1 MENRRV
7 AEKYIQENEEN
18 KMKHAE
24 KYINGDSYNR
34 SAGILLPV
42 FSLPSPYGIG
52 DMGEGAYR
60 FVDMLREAGQTLWE
74 VLPHG
79 QTGYC
84 NSPYKT
90 LSAFAGNPYFIAPDM
105 LEKDGLLLPGEAEQ
119 YDFGANSADID
130 YGRLFAARFKLL
142 RLAFD
147 RFCARGGKSDSG
159 FLAFRRKNAVWLS
172 DYALF
177 MALKEHFGWKP
188 WNEWEEGAAFRRPEV
203 LRGYRRRLAV
213 SVLFWQFVQY
223 EFFCQWHQLKKY
235 AGRNGIKIIG
245 DLPFYVAYDSA
256 DVWSRRNIFAVNPE
270 DASVTLSAGVP
281 GDCFASHTRSWDMPC
296 YDWPAAAADKFRWHL
311 ERFRFYA
318 GLYDAIRIDHAIGF
332 VRYYGLGR
340 VGERWYDG
348 PDAENDVFIP
358 KLTRLAKSCGVELI
372 AEDLGSVPE
381 RAYRLF
387 TKYRWAGTRVLQFG
401 FANGYGTETIHL
413 PFYYPHKSVAYT
425 GTHDNPAF
433 ASYLQGLEAKYL
445 PYLRY
450 YLQASP
456 QDNLQKRCIE
466 ELYRSAAEKV
476 IIPLPDILGLD
487 NRGRIAH
494 GRDYAKSWRWRLS
507 SLDDI
512 SEEIRQWLKKLAF
525 AYARIPFS
533 HEQGKEYGWN
543 WK

>member
-1 MENRRV
+1 
-7 AEKYIQENEEN
+7 
-18 KMKHAE
+18 MKHAE

-223 EFFCQWHQLKKY
+223 EFFCQWHQLKSM
-235 AGRNGIKIIG
+235 R
-245 DLPFYVAYDSA
+245 D
-256 DVWSRRNIFAVNPE
+256 
-270 DASVTLSAGVP
+270 
-281 GDCFASHTRSWDMPC
+281 
-296 YDWPAAAADKFRWHL
+296 
-311 ERFRFYA
+311 
-318 GLYDAIRIDHAIGF
+318 
-332 VRYYGLGR
+332 
-340 VGERWYDG
+340 
-348 PDAENDVFIP
+348 
-358 KLTRLAKSCGVELI
+358 
-372 AEDLGSVPE
+372 
-381 RAYRLF
+381 
-387 TKYRWAGTRVLQFG
+387 
-401 FANGYGTETIHL
+401 ET
-413 PFYYPHKSVAYT
+413 A
-425 GTHDNPAF
+425 
-433 ASYLQGLEAKYL
+433 
-445 PYLRY
+445 
-450 YLQASP
+450 
-456 QDNLQKRCIE
+456 
-466 ELYRSAAEKV
+466 
-476 IIPLPDILGLD
+476 
-487 NRGRIAH
+487 
-494 GRDYAKSWRWRLS
+494 
-507 SLDDI
+507 
-512 SEEIRQWLKKLAF
+512 
-525 AYARIPFS
+525 
-533 HEQGKEYGWN
+533 
-543 WK
+543 

>member
-1 MENRRV
+1 M
-7 AEKYIQENEEN
+7 
-18 KMKHAE
+18 
-24 KYINGDSYNR
+24 
-34 SAGILLPV
+34 
-42 FSLPSPYGIG
+42 
-52 DMGEGAYR
+52 
-60 FVDMLREAGQTLWE
+60 
-74 VLPHG
+74 
-79 QTGYC
+79 
-84 NSPYKT
+84 
-90 LSAFAGNPYFIAPDM
+90 
-105 LEKDGLLLPGEAEQ
+105 
-119 YDFGANSADID
+119 
-130 YGRLFAARFKLL
+130 
-142 RLAFD
+142 
-147 RFCARGGKSDSG
+147 
-159 FLAFRRKNAVWLS
+159 
-172 DYALF
+172 
-177 MALKEHFGWKP
+177 
-188 WNEWEEGAAFRRPEV
+188 
-203 LRGYRRRLAV
+203 
-213 SVLFWQFVQY
+213 
-223 EFFCQWHQLKKY
+223 
-235 AGRNGIKIIG
+235 
-245 DLPFYVAYDSA
+245 PFYVAYDSA

-456 QDNLQKRCIE
+456 QDDLQKRCIE

>member
-1 MENRRV
+1 
-7 AEKYIQENEEN
+7 
-18 KMKHAE
+18 MKHAE

-60 FVDMLREAGQTLWE
+60 FVDMLREVGQTLWE

-223 EFFCQWHQLKKY
+223 EFFCQWHQLKEY

>member
-1 MENRRV
+1 
-7 AEKYIQENEEN
+7 
-18 KMKHAE
+18 MKHAE

-90 LSAFAGNPYFIAPDM
+90 LCAFAGNPYFIAPDM

-188 WNEWEEGAAFRRPEV
+188 WNECEEGAAFRRPEV

-466 ELYRSAAEKV
+466 ELYRSAAE
-476 IIPLPDILGLD
+476 
-487 NRGRIAH
+487 
-494 GRDYAKSWRWRLS
+494 
-507 SLDDI
+507 
-512 SEEIRQWLKKLAF
+512 
-525 AYARIPFS
+525 
-533 HEQGKEYGWN
+533 
-543 WK
+543 

>member
-1 MENRRV
+1 M
-7 AEKYIQENEEN
+7 
-18 KMKHAE
+18 
-24 KYINGDSYNR
+24 
-34 SAGILLPV
+34 
-42 FSLPSPYGIG
+42 
-52 DMGEGAYR
+52 
-60 FVDMLREAGQTLWE
+60 
-74 VLPHG
+74 
-79 QTGYC
+79 
-84 NSPYKT
+84 YKR
-90 LSAFAGNPYFIAPDM
+90 
-105 LEKDGLLLPGEAEQ
+105 Q
-119 YDFGANSADID
+119 
-130 YGRLFAARFKLL
+130 
-142 RLAFD
+142 
-147 RFCARGGKSDSG
+147 
-159 FLAFRRKNAVWLS
+159 
-172 DYALF
+172 
-177 MALKEHFGWKP
+177 
-188 WNEWEEGAAFRRPEV
+188 
-203 LRGYRRRLAV
+203 
-213 SVLFWQFVQY
+213 
-223 EFFCQWHQLKKY
+223 
-235 AGRNGIKIIG
+235 
-245 DLPFYVAYDSA
+245 
-256 DVWSRRNIFAVNPE
+256 
-270 DASVTLSAGVP
+270 
-281 GDCFASHTRSWDMPC
+281 
-296 YDWPAAAADKFRWHL
+296 
-311 ERFRFYA
+311 
-318 GLYDAIRIDHAIGF
+318 AIRIDHAIGF

>member
-1 MENRRV
+1 
-7 AEKYIQENEEN
+7 
-18 KMKHAE
+18 
-24 KYINGDSYNR
+24 
-34 SAGILLPV
+34 
-42 FSLPSPYGIG
+42 
-52 DMGEGAYR
+52 
-60 FVDMLREAGQTLWE
+60 
-74 VLPHG
+74 
-79 QTGYC
+79 
-84 NSPYKT
+84 
-90 LSAFAGNPYFIAPDM
+90 
-105 LEKDGLLLPGEAEQ
+105 
-119 YDFGANSADID
+119 
-130 YGRLFAARFKLL
+130 
-142 RLAFD
+142 
-147 RFCARGGKSDSG
+147 
-159 FLAFRRKNAVWLS
+159 
-172 DYALF
+172 

>member
-1 MENRRV
+1 MR
-7 AEKYIQENEEN
+7 AC
-18 KMKHAE
+18 
-24 KYINGDSYNR
+24 
-34 SAGILLPV
+34 GILMPV
-42 FSLPSPYGIG
+42 FSLPGPFGIGTLGKEAFTFVDFLARAKQTYWQILPIGPTGYGDSPYQS
-52 DMGEGAYR
+52 
-60 FVDMLREAGQTLWE
+60 F
-74 VLPHG
+74 
-79 QTGYC
+79 
-84 NSPYKT
+84 
-90 LSAFAGNPYFIAPDM
+90 SAFAGNPYFIDFRVLHEQGYLTADEIP
-105 LEKDGLLLPGEAEQ
+105 AEVPV
-119 YDFGANSADID
+119 GPVD
-130 YGRLFAARFKLL
+130 YGVLYQQRPGVLQKAADRLLAAASVEYK
-142 RLAFD
+142 D
-147 RFCARGGKSDSG
+147 FCTAQS
-159 FLAFRRKNAVWLS
+159 FWLD

-456 QDNLQKRCIE
+456 QDDLQKRCIE

>member
-1 MENRRV
+1 MR
-7 AEKYIQENEEN
+7 A
-18 KMKHAE
+18 
-24 KYINGDSYNR
+24 S
-34 SAGILLPV
+34 GILMPV
-42 FSLPSPYGIG
+42 FSLPGPFGIGTLGSEATAFVDFLAEAKQTYWQILPIGPTGYGDSPYQS
-52 DMGEGAYR
+52 
-60 FVDMLREAGQTLWE
+60 F
-74 VLPHG
+74 
-79 QTGYC
+79 
-84 NSPYKT
+84 
-90 LSAFAGNPYFIAPDM
+90 SAFAGNPYFIDFRLLAA
-105 LEKDGLLLPGEAEQ
+105 DGYLTAEEIPAAQ
-119 YDFGANSADID
+119 PVDTVD
-130 YGRLFAARFKLL
+130 YGALYNQRPVLLKKAADRLLAAPSP
-142 RLAFD
+142 AYED
-147 RFCARGGKSDSG
+147 FCAAQS
-159 FLAFRRKNAVWLS
+159 FWLD

-223 EFFCQWHQLKKY
+223 EFFCQWHQLKEY